1 MAFFLL
7 FNIYNKIYFMVAGR
21 YSFVIEQGATLN
33 LELQYK
39 DSNGTPINLTNYSG
53 RMQIRPSVTST
64 TVYITLS
71 SSLDADGTG
80 LNFSGSNGTTPPTSG
95 SIGVY
100 ISAASSSALNF
111 DQAVYDLE
119 IYSGS
124 YVSRILEGQVKL
136 SLNVTR

>member
-1 MAFFLL
+1 MA
-7 FNIYNKIYFMVAGR
+7 AGR

-71 SSLDADGTG
+71 SSLYADGTG

-100 ISAASSSALNF
+100 ISAVSSSALSF